1 MLTIGG
7 PESAKTNAL
16 LNLTNNQRGSGKIYL
31 YTNDPY
37 EAKYQFSINKR
48 ESVALKHY
56 IDQTRK
62 EQKAL
67 IVFDDIVADVISN
80 K

>member
-37 EAKYQFSINKR
+37 ETKYQFSINKR
-48 ESVALKHY
+48 ESVALKH
-56 IDQTRK
+56 
-62 EQKAL
+62 
-67 IVFDDIVADVISN
+67 
-80 K
+80 